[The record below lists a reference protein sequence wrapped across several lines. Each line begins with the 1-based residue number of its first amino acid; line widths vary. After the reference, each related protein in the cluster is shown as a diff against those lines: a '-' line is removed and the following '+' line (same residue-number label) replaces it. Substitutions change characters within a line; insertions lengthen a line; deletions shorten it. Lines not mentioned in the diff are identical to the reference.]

1 MIIFVVKVTSSR
13 HLMSAAFRVI
23 VEVPDPP
30 NGASSPPEA
39 FSPPDSDLCR
49 SRTDTETDD
58 QTGSEDEDKKS
69 NHEDYSDH
77 AKPAKIHHLF
87 VKVPPKQSAKFERM
101 VRRNRTLEHEVN
113 VYKELLT
120 DLQQFIKNRVGDTI
134 KLNIPTLYHGFTDS
148 NTPSLMNGGSKDQSV
163 LVIEDLARQGFATKD
178 WFKYKLTHNE
188 VLLALKELAKF
199 HACGLAYRM
208 SLKEEIDEKYP
219 YIEDDLYTSS
229 MAKELLAKYLDSY
242 LHFLSH
248 LPGLKSHV
256 HKLRKISSNVFDVS
270 L

>member
-1 MIIFVVKVTSSR
+1 
-13 HLMSAAFRVI
+13 MSAAFRVV

-30 NGASSPPEA
+30 PPQGASPPPA
-39 FSPPDSDLCR
+39 FSPSDSDFNSR

-58 QTGSEDEDKKS
+58 QTGSEDEDK
-69 NHEDYSDH
+69 NTEDYSDH
-77 AKPAKIHHLF
+77 ARPAKIHHLF

-120 DLQQFIKNRVGDTI
+120 DLQTFIKERVGDKI

-148 NTPSLMNGGSKDQSV
+148 NSTFVNNTNGGARDQSV

-178 WFKYKLTHNE
+178 WFKYKLNHNE

-208 SLKEEIDEKYP
+208 SLREEIDEKYP

-256 HKLRKISSNVFDVS
+256 HKLRKISSNVFDVRHF
-270 L
+270 

>member
-1 MIIFVVKVTSSR
+1 MTNSR
-13 HLMSAAFRVI
+13 HYMSAAFRVI

-30 NGASSPPEA
+30 ESTSPPLA
-39 FSPPDSDLCR
+39 FSPPDSEPCR

-69 NHEDYSDH
+69 THEDYSDH

-120 DLQQFIKNRVGDTI
+120 DLQVFIKERVGDKI

-148 NTPSLMNGGSKDQSV
+148 NTTFVNNTNGGASDQSV
-163 LVIEDLARQGFATKD
+163 LVIEDLARKGFATKD
-178 WFKYKLTHNE
+178 WFKYKLNHNE

-270 L
+270 PRL

>member
-1 MIIFVVKVTSSR
+1 
-13 HLMSAAFRVI
+13 
-23 VEVPDPP
+23 
-30 NGASSPPEA
+30 
-39 FSPPDSDLCR
+39 
-49 SRTDTETDD
+49 
-58 QTGSEDEDKKS
+58 
-69 NHEDYSDH
+69 
-77 AKPAKIHHLF
+77 
-87 VKVPPKQSAKFERM
+87 M

-120 DLQQFIKNRVGDTI
+120 DLQTFIKERVGDTI

-148 NTPSLMNGGSKDQSV
+148 NGAFVNNTNGGARDQSV
-163 LVIEDLARQGFATKD
+163 LVIEDLARQGFKTKD
-178 WFKYKLTHNE
+178 WFKYKLNHNE

-270 L
+270 